1 MANTFKN
8 DKARLIGTSEVS
20 VYSVANT
27 SGNKTIVIGCSLANR
42 LANSVT
48 ASVLIYETDNS
59 TNYYLVKDAPI
70 PAGGALEVMGGN
82 KLVLNQ
88 DEEIRIIASEASA
101 VDCLLSLMEIT

>member
-20 VYSVANT
+20 VYAVGNT
-27 SGNKTIVIGCSLANR
+27 SGHKTIVIGCSLANR
-42 LANSVT
+42 KTNSVT
-48 ASVLIYETDNS
+48 VDVLVYETDNS

-70 PAGGALEVMGGN
+70 PTGGALEIMGGN

-88 DEEIRIIASEASA
+88 DEELRVKASEASA
-101 VDCLLSLMEIT
+101 VDCLLSIMEIT